1 MLPQYSIA
9 LPVTTEPVTLD
20 EVTAHLRVDSVD
32 DLDYIST
39 LISVAREY
47 VEDLSGW
54 SLGYSHWLLT
64 APSWESISRGTYGE
78 IPLMRAPVSAVS
90 SVQYYAAD
98 ETVLTTMATTE
109 YRVVTAAKQAVI
121 QIHGDIPSL
130 EDRPDAIQIAFT
142 AGDDCK
148 TPMTLK
154 HAVKMMVTKL
164 YEDREGREGN
174 KSYEFPHRMRALIE
188 QNKIAGW
195 S

>member
-20 EVTAHLRVDSVD
+20 EVTAHLRVDSSD
-32 DLDYIST
+32 DLDYISM

-47 VEDLSGW
+47 VENLSGW
-54 SLGYSHWLLT
+54 SLGYSNWTLT
-64 APSWESISRGTYGE
+64 AENWESISRNKLGE
-78 IPLMRAPVSAVS
+78 IPLMRAPVSTVS
-90 SVQYYAAD
+90 SVKYYAPD
-98 ETVLTTMATTE
+98 STELTTLATTE
-109 YRVVTAAKQAVI
+109 YRVITAARQAVI

-142 AGDDCK
+142 AGDDCQ
-148 TPMTLK
+148 TPLTLK

-164 YEDREGREGN
+164 YEDREGKEGS

-188 QNKIAGW
+188 QNRIGGW